1 MKQLTYADI
10 VKRLSE
16 YDKGFVQA
24 PEYDS
29 TNAEIPYIFFAD
41 FSRYLTRIIEA
52 SNSPEKDENVRRS
65 MAFVDAMINSD
76 DIEVANLAE
85 VEILEQLA
93 QSTKTV
99 DFCLSTL
106 KGQALKRFKHVLK
119 YWGVNR
125 NI

>member
-76 DIEVANLAE
+76 DIEVANLSEEKKTPE
-85 VEILEQLA
+85 VWE
-93 QSTKTV
+93 KTN
-99 DFCLSTL
+99 
-106 KGQALKRFKHVLK
+106 KHRG
-119 YWGVNR
+119 Y
-125 NI
+125 